1 MNPPRVHDQH
11 CAALGQ
17 TGLVQAIL
25 QRARQNRNETTAE
38 NFASCRPQPAKKTH
52 LRAMPSPSQRAQRR
66 RKESPPLP
74 HLFALSRELP
84 LPGASPAR
92 RNCKTIARTLI
103 SPRAS
108 AFSDRGSRR
117 RRRKEECEREGDGL
131 KSLSPQ
137 SAASRF
143 RFSLPSPGMNEPIKG
158 ITGLAAQ
165 GPSHKPAL
173 RSRWAF
179 DSSGALG

>member
-1 MNPPRVHDQH
+1 MSS
-11 CAALGQ
+11 
-17 TGLVQAIL
+17 T
-25 QRARQNRNETTAE
+25 ARQKNTPPSDAKSKSEGPKTAQGE
-38 NFASCRPQPAKKTH
+38 PPPPPSLCALA
-52 LRAMPSPSQRAQRR
+52 RAA
-66 RKESPPLP
+66 
-74 HLFALSRELP
+74 
-84 LPGASPAR
+84 PAR
-92 RNCKTIARTLI
+92 SLARAAQLQNY
-103 SPRAS
+103 RA
-108 AFSDRGSRR
+108 DPHQPSRFR
-117 RRRKEECEREGDGL
+117 FFRSGIEEEEEEEEEEETKEECEREGDGL